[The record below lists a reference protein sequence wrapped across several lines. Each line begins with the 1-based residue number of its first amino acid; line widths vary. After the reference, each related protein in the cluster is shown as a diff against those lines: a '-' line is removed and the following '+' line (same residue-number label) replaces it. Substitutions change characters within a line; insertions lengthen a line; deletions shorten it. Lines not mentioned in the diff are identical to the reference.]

1 MPEIFDSG
9 IISIQITRW
18 QLKSTQPHFLFQN
31 RTAVAKNIHASTL
44 FLIEK
49 IRKYEDS
56 SYTHSHRHI
65 LRCCIQ

>member
-31 RTAVAKNIHASTL
+31 RTAVNLLKSQA
-44 FLIEK
+44 LIK
-49 IRKYEDS
+49 KVIGRK
-56 SYTHSHRHI
+56 RV
-65 LRCCIQ
+65 